1 MGERNKDRGRNGMIQ
16 VPGII
21 PPEYT
26 ESEYPVGMA
35 GMVSVSPLRKP
46 RTSPPLSQGG
56 LFGESLVTQVRGM
69 LPRLVLQRKT
79 RKARCRLIATS
90 LNVALG
96 EAEKAYDKAVEC
108 IQARLE
114 YEHYVKNQEWY
125 DWIGTPEYEDYVRS
139 YLAEI
144 DRRCKEEDEDFSR
157 RIDDGNEHVISIT
170 AVNDEEVLGLLDYPE
185 RYISA
190 IQTPISSAIRLT
202 EKDLRILLARG
213 HARVILGDEDTLFT
227 AHKFCEAQEDDEE
240 WKPHVFETP
249 KCAECGAEMDYNQIG
264 LSRKFGVEP
273 VKCQKCLGVPD
284 EYRRNLEWFYKSQG
298 CTMFI

>member
-1 MGERNKDRGRNGMIQ
+1 MIQ
-16 VPGII
+16 VPGIT

-26 ESEYPVGMA
+26 ELKYPVGMD
-35 GMVSVSPLRKP
+35 GIVGVNPLRKP

-56 LFGESLVTQVRGM
+56 LFGESLVTQVQGM

-79 RKARCRLIATS
+79 RKARCRLIVAS
-90 LNVALG
+90 INVALG

-108 IQARLE
+108 IQAQFE

-144 DRRCKEEDEDFSR
+144 DRRCKEEDEDFRR
-157 RIDDGNEHVISIT
+157 RIDKGKEHVISIA
-170 AVNDEEVLGLLDYPE
+170 AVNDEEVLSLLDYPE

-213 HARVILGDEDTLFT
+213 HARVILGDQDTLFT
-227 AHKFCEAQEDDEE
+227 AHEFYEPSDEDEE
-240 WKPHVFETP
+240 GEPYVFETP
-249 KCAECGAEMDYNQIG
+249 RCAECGAEMDYNQIG
-264 LSRKFGVEP
+264 VSRKFGVEP
-273 VKCQKCLGVPD
+273 VKCQKCLGVSD
-284 EYRRNLEWFYKSQG
+284 DYRRDLERFYKSQG